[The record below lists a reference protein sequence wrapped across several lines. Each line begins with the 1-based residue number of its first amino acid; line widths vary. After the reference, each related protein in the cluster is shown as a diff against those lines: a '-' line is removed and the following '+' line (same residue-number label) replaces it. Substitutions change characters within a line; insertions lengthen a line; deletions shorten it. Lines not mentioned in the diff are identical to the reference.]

1 MVDKEGGSVC
11 PHCKK
16 VISTANFDLHA
27 VHCKRNLEK
36 CQRCGEMVARVRAAE
51 HFDEFH
57 ALVPCTLCQA
67 KIEVSDLA
75 RHNLNQCPKRET
87 ICPYCEFSM
96 PAEDSVEHEYF
107 CGSRTDLCV
116 YCNKYI
122 TNRERLGHDV
132 MVHGFEYDKEVK
144 TSGDGSSSA
153 EPVEVSSQSRGPGQR
168 SGNHLRK
175 LWVTAALGAAV
186 FLVSA
191 YFGRRPTARG
201 AS

>member
-1 MVDKEGGSVC
+1 
-11 PHCKK
+11 
-16 VISTANFDLHA
+16 
-27 VHCKRNLEK
+27 
-36 CQRCGEMVARVRAAE
+36 
-51 HFDEFH
+51 
-57 ALVPCTLCQA
+57 
-67 KIEVSDLA
+67 
-75 RHNLNQCPKRET
+75 
-87 ICPYCEFSM
+87 M

-132 MVHGFEYDKEVK
+132 IHGFEYDKGVNS
-144 TSGDGSSSA
+144 SGDGSGSA
-153 EPVEVSSQSRGPGQR
+153 ETVEVSSQSRGQGQR

-191 YFGRRPTARG
+191 YFGRRPTTSG